1 MLTKPNR
8 TNIQETELPPS
19 SEAIQAATREYYRE
33 YATRKGA
40 GRNSLLC
47 NPEVLFQCL
56 ARDAAMVRAL
66 RSVNP
71 HPQSARVL
79 DVGCGDGDS
88 LWIFLRLGFEPSNLF
103 GVDIQEDRILEA
115 KATNPLVNF
124 ECADATCMA
133 FPNDTFD
140 IAMESMI
147 FLQLTD
153 DDFARRIASEMIR
166 VTKPG
171 GILLVSDWRYSK
183 PGSHE
188 FKGVSRRRIGDL
200 YQVGT
205 RTQVARTFRGPLVP
219 PIGRF
224 LSEYLS
230 PLYFLIH
237 ALFPFSAGH
246 TVTVLKRLENS
257 KTL

>member
-1 MLTKPNR
+1 MFAKPDKTNMPETGLT
-8 TNIQETELPPS
+8 PS
-19 SEAIQAATREYYRE
+19 SKTIQAATQEYYCE
-33 YATRKGA
+33 YATKKGTD
-40 GRNSLLC
+40 RNSLLR
-47 NPEVLFQCL
+47 NPEVLFQSL

-66 RSVNP
+66 RSINP

-103 GVDIQEDRILEA
+103 GVDIQEDRILKA
-115 KATNPLVNF
+115 KATNPFVNF
-124 ECADATCMA
+124 ECTDATCLA
-133 FPNDTFD
+133 FPDNTFD
-140 IAMESMI
+140 ISMESMM

-153 DDFARRIASEMIR
+153 DDIASRIASEMIR

-171 GILLVSDWRYSK
+171 GMLLVSDWRYSE
-183 PGSHE
+183 PGSRE
-188 FKGVSRRRIGDL
+188 FKGVSRRRIRDI

-205 RTQVARTFRGPLVP
+205 RTQACRTFRGPLVP

-224 LSEYLS
+224 VSHYLS
-230 PLYFLIH
+230 PFYFLIH

-246 TVTVLKRLENS
+246 TVTVLKKNRGLHP
-257 KTL
+257 